1 MDDSGGTLEVAWRF
15 GGIVADG
22 AGDEVDDEA
31 VAVDAEASVELTD
44 DVALA
49 ADAVLGCVC
58 DRFQL

>member
-1 MDDSGGTLEVAWRF
+1 LEVAWRF

-22 AGDEVDDEA
+22 AEDEVDDEA

-58 DRFQL
+58 DKFQL